1 MPITI
6 YFALVKKC
14 TFVLFIALIALATS
28 CRSLKQVTAKDHS
41 INKANTKANTNSKRT
56 PSFIDN
62 IELKGNKVESKSTPA
77 NKKYETKVTYTKPD
91 ELLTNVRIEE
101 LSWKQIKYAIQL
113 NATVEKLTNIA
124 LIDNMEIWWGT
135 RYCLGGNTSNC
146 IDCSG
151 FTTAIFK
158 DVYGKSLPRT
168 AQEQYNK
175 AELIDIA
182 DAKEGDLVFFSHN
195 GNNINHVGVYI
206 TNNKFVHASTSQGV
220 MISDLNDKYW
230 QPRLKGVGRI
240 N

>member
-1 MPITI
+1 MHITI
-6 YFALVKKC
+6 YFAAVKKHIPILLISV
-14 TFVLFIALIALATS
+14 VLLGTS
-28 CRSLKQVTAKDHS
+28 CKGIKQVTAKDYS
-41 INKANTKANTNSKRT
+41 TNKSNTKAANASKRNPT
-56 PSFIDN
+56 FIDN
-62 IELKGNKVESKSTPA
+62 IELKGNKVESKTSVA
-77 NKKYETKVTYTKPD
+77 NRKYETKISYTKPD
-91 ELLTNVRIEE
+91 NVLTNVKIEE
-101 LSWKQIKYAIQL
+101 LSWKQIKYAILL

-124 LIDNMEIWWGT
+124 LIENMETWWGT

-151 FTTAIFK
+151 FTTAIFR
-158 DVYGKSLPRT
+158 DVYGKLLPRT

-175 AELIDIA
+175 AEMIDIA
-182 DAKEGDLVFFSHN
+182 DVREGDLVFFSHS
-195 GNNINHVGVYI
+195 GNSINHVGVYI